1 MHTNC
6 SDGVFTSK
14 EAVEYAYKIKL
25 AAISIT
31 DHNSVDGIE
40 EALKA
45 ASKIGPEVIPGIE
58 LSSEVMSD
66 PTRSGIH
73 ILGYCINYKSE
84 ELKSVLSVFK
94 KARHQRVIKILEKL
108 KQNGIELKDKSF
120 LENAGNKAIGRL
132 HFAKALVAENIAESI
147 QQAFQRCL
155 AQNRPASMC
164 TTTGM

>member
-1 MHTNC
+1 
-6 SDGVFTSK
+6 
-14 EAVEYAYKIKL
+14 
-25 AAISIT
+25 
-31 DHNSVDGIE
+31 
-40 EALKA
+40 
-45 ASKIGPEVIPGIE
+45 
-58 LSSEVMSD
+58 MSD